1 MPASIRGQ
9 LEESRRAFTA
19 VFTNRNLRRVQVSW
33 AGTVGAYWMFIITL
47 SFYAYERGGP
57 AAVGLV
63 GLLRLLPAFFA
74 TPFAAMLGDRYRREV
89 VIAGI
94 NLARTLTIAAAAI
107 AAFVDAP
114 EAVVYALASLVGL
127 LQSAFRPTQA
137 ALLPLLARTPEE
149 LTAANLVLTTVESVG
164 LFVGPAL
171 GGLLLA
177 VMRTDSVFALTAG
190 VFLVASLALVGIQAD
205 RAAEPISL
213 RGSFLHEAFAG
224 FRTVLGDA
232 QLRLV
237 IGLYGFQTLGAGA
250 LNVLVVVLALEVL
263 DLGEAGIGYL
273 NSAIGVGGL
282 VGGAAAVG
290 LVAHPRIA
298 SGFGLGLAL
307 AGAPVALIAV
317 LEQTALVLILLGLV
331 GLGITIVD
339 VAGLTI
345 LQRAAP
351 DEVLSR
357 VMGVVQSVFVG
368 TLALGAIL
376 APALIE
382 IIGTDGALVVSG
394 ALLPLAALLAWPRL
408 RGLDGTLAGAPAHVD
423 LLREIP
429 IFRPLPATIIEQVAR
444 QLQTVHVRAGDEI
457 VRQGEPGDRFYI
469 VAAGEVDVR
478 VDARALEP
486 LRAGAFF
493 GEIALLRDIPRTATV
508 TARTDVDLLALDRDE
523 FIGAVT
529 GHAESADAANAV
541 VASRLGSLPSQAS
554 V

>member
-19 VFTNRNLRRVQVSW
+19 VFTNRNLRRVQISW

-47 SFYAYERGGP
+47 AFYAYERGGP

-74 TPFAAMLGDRYRREV
+74 TPFAAMLGDRYRRER
-89 VIAGI
+89 VIAAI

-114 EAVVYALASLVGL
+114 EAVVYGLASLVGL

-177 VMRTDSVFALTAG
+177 VMRTDSVFALTAA
-190 VFLVASLALVGIQAD
+190 VFLVASLALVGIRAD
-205 RAAEPISL
+205 RAAEPVSL
-213 RGSFLHEAFAG
+213 RGSFLNEAFAG

-232 QLRLV
+232 QLRVV

-282 VGGAAAVG
+282 LGGVAAVA
-290 LVAHPRIA
+290 LVARPRIA

-317 LEQTALVLILLGLV
+317 LEQTALVLILLGFV

-382 IIGTDGALVVSG
+382 IIGNRGALVASG
-394 ALLPLAALLAWPRL
+394 ALLPLVALLAWPRL
-408 RGLDGTLAGAPAHVD
+408 RGLDESLAAAPPHTD
-423 LLREIP
+423 LLRRVP
-429 IFRPLPATIIEQVAR
+429 IFRPLPPATIEQLAR
-444 QLQTVHVRAGDEI
+444 ELRPVRARAGEKI
-457 VRQGEPGDRFYI
+457 IRQGEPGDSFYI
-469 VAAGEVDVR
+469 LVDGEVDVQ
-478 VDARALEP
+478 VDGRAAKP
-486 LRAGAFF
+486 LGAGEFF
-493 GEIALLRDIPRTATV
+493 GEIALLRDVPRTATV

-523 FIGAVT
+523 FITAVT
-529 GHAESADAANAV
+529 GHPPSAEAANAV
-541 VASRLGSLPSQAS
+541 VTSRLGSLPSHAS

>member
-1 MPASIRGQ
+1 MPASVREQ
-9 LEESRRAFTA
+9 FEESRRAFTA
-19 VFTNRNLRRVQVSW
+19 VFTNRNLRRVEASW
-33 AGTVGAYWMFIITL
+33 AGTVAAYWMFIITL

-74 TPFAAMLGDRYRREV
+74 TPFAAVLGDRYRREH

-94 NLARTLTIAAAAI
+94 NIARTLTIAAASI

-137 ALLPLLARTPEE
+137 ALLPLLARTPQE

-177 VMRTDSVFALTAG
+177 LMRTDSVFALTAG
-190 VFLVASLALVGIQAD
+190 VFLVASLVLVGVRAE
-205 RAAEPISL
+205 RAAEPVSL

-224 FRTVLGDA
+224 FRTVFGDRH
-232 QLRLV
+232 LRLV

-250 LNVLVVVLALEVL
+250 LNVLVVVLALETL

-282 VGGAAAVG
+282 LGGLAAVA

-307 AGAPVALIAV
+307 AGAPVALIAA
-317 LEQTALVLILLGLV
+317 LSQTPLVLVLLGLV

-382 IIGTDGALVVSG
+382 LIGMDGALVASG
-394 ALLPLAALLAWPRL
+394 ALLPLAALLGWPRL
-408 RGLDGTLAGAPAHVD
+408 RRLDNTLAAAPPHID

-429 IFRPLPATIIEQVAR
+429 IFRPLPAQILEQVAR
-444 QLQTVHVRAGDEI
+444 QLGTVNVPAGEEI
-457 VRQGEPGDRFYI
+457 VRQGERGDRFYI

-478 VDARALEP
+478 VDGRALEP
-486 LRAGAFF
+486 LHAGAFF

-508 TARTDVDLLALDRDE
+508 TARTDVDLLTLDRDE

-541 VASRLGSLPSQAS
+541 VASRLGSLPSHAS

>member
-1 MPASIRGQ
+1 MPPSLRGQ
-9 LEESRRAFTA
+9 LEESRRAFVA
-19 VFTNRNLRRVQVSW
+19 VFTNPNLRRVEISW
-33 AGTVGAYWMFIITL
+33 AGTVGAYWMFIITVA
-47 SFYAYERGGP
+47 FYAYERGGP

-74 TPFAAMLGDRYRREV
+74 TPFAAMLGDRYRRER
-89 VIAGI
+89 VIAAI
-94 NLARTLTIAAAAI
+94 NLARTLTIAAASI

-114 EAVVYALASLVGL
+114 EAVVYGLASLVGL

-137 ALLPLLARTPEE
+137 ALLPLLARTPQE

-171 GGLLLA
+171 GGGLLA
-177 VMRTDSVFALTAG
+177 LMRTDSVFAVTAA
-190 VFLVASLALVGIQAD
+190 VFLVASLVLVGVRAD
-205 RAAEPISL
+205 RAAEPVSL
-213 RGSFLHEAFAG
+213 RGSFLHEALAG
-224 FRTVLGDA
+224 FRTVLTDSH
-232 QLRLV
+232 LRLV

-250 LNVLVVVLALEVL
+250 LNVLVVVLALEML
-263 DLGEAGIGYL
+263 DAGEAGIGYL
-273 NSAIGVGGL
+273 NSAIGVGGVL
-282 VGGAAAVG
+282 GGLAAVA
-290 LVAHPRIA
+290 LVARTRIA

-307 AGAPVALIAV
+307 AGAPVALIALLPEMV
-317 LEQTALVLILLGLV
+317 PVLVLLALV

-339 VAGLTI
+339 VAGLTL

-368 TLALGAIL
+368 TLGLGSIL

-382 IIGTDGALVVSG
+382 VIGNRGAFVVSG
-394 ALLPLAALLAWPRL
+394 AVLPVAALLALPGLRRL
-408 RGLDGTLAGAPAHVD
+408 DKTLAGPPPYIELV
-423 LLREIP
+423 REIP
-429 IFRPLPATIIEQVAR
+429 IFRPLPGPILERVAR
-444 QLQTVHVRAGDEI
+444 QLRPVKVGAGEAI
-457 VRQGEPGDRFYI
+457 VREGERGDRFYI
-469 VAAGEVDVR
+469 LAAGEVDVR
-478 VDARALEP
+478 ANDRALEP
-486 LRAGAFF
+486 LGAGAFF

-508 TARTDVDLLALDRDE
+508 TARTDVELLTLDRDE

-541 VASRLGSLPSQAS
+541 VASRLGALPSQAS